1 MLEILYAKADID
13 LFRNRAVTEV
23 ARAMAL
29 FALESQFSFILTPQA
44 PLIHE
49 LQKGHLVETSLTSE
63 QFENAISSLG
73 VRCLSTESEEQ

>member
-49 LQKGHLVETSLTSE
+49 LQTGHSVETSSE